1 MSPLGMMVFR
11 LYRPTG
17 FTLLM
22 AVIAWGYTATIPTTG
37 TLAAIYGWLQWLPLA
52 LLLVATLQGLHA
64 SYRLWRWD
72 SRGVDMCECGG
83 LLGRE
88 RVGRWGPYRPCLMC
102 LRNISK

>member
-1 MSPLGMMVFR
+1 MSPLSMMKFR

-17 FTLLM
+17 LTLLT
-22 AVIAWGYTATIPTTG
+22 AIIAWGYTATLPTAG
-37 TLAAIYGWLQWLPLA
+37 TFAAIFGWMQWLPLA
-52 LLLVATLQGLHA
+52 LLLVATLQGPHA

-88 RVGRWGPYRPCLMC
+88 RVGR
-102 LRNISK
+102 

>member
-1 MSPLGMMVFR
+1 MSPLGMMIFR

-22 AVIAWGYTATIPTTG
+22 AITAWGYTATLPTAG
-37 TLAAIYGWLQWLPLA
+37 PFAAIYGWLQRLPLM
-52 LLLVATLQGLHA
+52 LLLVAILQGLQA
-64 SYRLWRWD
+64 AYRLWRWD

-88 RVGRWGPYRPCLMC
+88 RTGRWGSYRRCLMC
-102 LRNISK
+102 LRNISW